1 MWINLKIKKE
11 NDNTQSPSHR
21 NVERSFS
28 SGKQLLPL
36 IILQQA
42 LNYLKRK
49 TAEKK
54 FGLLRRTP
62 FVNGPY
68 LDSSAS
74 NKTFSLPIFN
84 SMGEGGRK
92 AI

>member
-21 NVERSFS
+21 NVEQSFS

-49 TAEKK
+49 TAEKN
-54 FGLLRRTP
+54 LA
-62 FVNGPY
+62 Y
-68 LDSSAS
+68 
-74 NKTFSLPIFN
+74 
-84 SMGEGGRK
+84 
-92 AI
+92 